1 MLSHEYWQM
10 MTSAISQTSDC
21 NLLKRLTNPN
31 LEEHISGLQ
40 CLSALGSS
48 RPELAFGR
56 QAKKIENPAN
66 ECP

>member
-1 MLSHEYWQM
+1 MVTE
-10 MTSAISQTSDC
+10 AISQTLDC
-21 NLLKRLTNPN
+21 NLLKHLTNPN

-56 QAKKIENPAN
+56 QAKKVENPYD
-66 ECP
+66 EGP